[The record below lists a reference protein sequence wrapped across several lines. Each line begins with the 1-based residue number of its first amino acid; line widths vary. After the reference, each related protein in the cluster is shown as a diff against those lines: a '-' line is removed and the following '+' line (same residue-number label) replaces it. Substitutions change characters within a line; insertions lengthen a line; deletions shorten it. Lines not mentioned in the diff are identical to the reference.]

1 MVTRTVSRSASK
13 ANDKRA
19 QKVRAKSASPS
30 RKARKAQ
37 KKQPTRRRKTL
48 KPRSSSVTAKIL
60 RKVDDM
66 VIDAEASGKKL
77 RIGILLTY
85 PRLEVKKE
93 ELISHRCKNRAWT
106 KLADDKF
113 VVERKFRREKKI
125 GKRHPLGKY
134 AIPTDVAVGCFIKH
148 EYSDKN
154 VEVDMILPHE
164 ISKERLASND
174 LNFFLIYDLLECF
187 HSDKSADKKIY
198 KELKTC
204 LEECDNIFPPY
215 EYQKLIYSKIKYYNY
230 LKENNVAIAPTM
242 TLTQE
247 QYNEMGSEAAIKQI
261 LETVEKEN
269 WGRFIC
275 KPVYGQEAIDAKFFL
290 PSHKKSLAN
299 YFERCMKKYPGIV
312 IQKEIK
318 DFGNSKKSPELRM
331 YYVGK
336 QYTYSVCA
344 NENNVVRPRQEGG
357 SLDTPLD
364 SLKSRTRK
372 ILRKLPPIVMPNGKR
387 LPRLLTRLDMGYLV
401 DGKYSPFVNEV
412 EFVPSLYAEDCAHH
426 PDRLIDAKL
435 GHQMVKIAKLY
446 AKSTSK

>member
-1 MVTRTVSRSASK
+1 MVTRTVSRSATK
-13 ANDKRA
+13 ANDKKAR
-19 QKVRAKSASPS
+19 KVRSKSSSPS
-30 RKARKAQ
+30 RKVRRAQ
-37 KKQPTRRRKTL
+37 KKQSNKSRR
-48 KPRSSSVTAKIL
+48 KPRSGVAAKIL
-60 RKVDDM
+60 SKVDRM
-66 VIDAEASGKKL
+66 AVDAAESGKKL

-93 ELISHRCKNRAWT
+93 ELISHRDKNRAWT
-106 KLADDKF
+106 KLAEPKF
-113 VVERKFRREKKI
+113 VVERKFRREKKVV
-125 GKRHPLGKY
+125 KRHPLGKY
-134 AIPTDVAVGCFIKH
+134 AIPTDVSVGCFIKH
-148 EYSDKN
+148 QYPN
-154 VEVDMILPHE
+154 VEVDMILPHD
-164 ISKERLASND
+164 ISKERLGSND
-174 LNFFLIYDLLECF
+174 INFLMIYDLLESF
-187 HSDKSADKKIY
+187 HTDKSKDKKVY
-198 KELKTC
+198 TELKDC
-204 LEECDNIFPPY
+204 LESCDNIFPPY
-215 EYQKLIYSKIKYYNY
+215 EYQKLIYSKIEYYNY
-230 LKENNVAIAPTM
+230 LKDNKVAIAPTM

-247 QYNEMGSEAAIKQI
+247 EYNEMGNEAAIKKI
-261 LETVEKEN
+261 LDTVEQEQ

-275 KPVYGQEAIDAKFFL
+275 KPVYGQEAIDARFFTATM
-290 PSHKKSLAN
+290 KKSLAN
-299 YFERCMKKYPGIV
+299 YFKRCMKKYPGIV

-344 NENNVVRPRQEGG
+344 NENTVVRPRQEGG

-364 SLKSRTRK
+364 SLKSKTRK

-446 AKSTSK
+446 VK